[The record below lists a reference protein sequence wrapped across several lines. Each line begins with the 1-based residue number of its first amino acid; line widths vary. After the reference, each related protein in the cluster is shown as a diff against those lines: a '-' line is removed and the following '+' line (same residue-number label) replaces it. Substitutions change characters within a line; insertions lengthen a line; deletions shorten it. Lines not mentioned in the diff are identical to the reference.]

1 VTTFPQGTVTFVF
14 TDIEGSTAL
23 LKRLGDRYADAL
35 ADHRRLIRDDFAA
48 RGGQE
53 IDTQGDA
60 FFFCFVRARD
70 AVAAAVAA
78 QRALA
83 AHAWPDG
90 SDLRVRMSLHTGEP
104 VLGEEG
110 YVGIDVHRAARI
122 CAAGHGG
129 QVLLSATTAALVAS
143 GLPEGVGEV
152 ELGEVR
158 LADLDVP
165 ERVYQLTIDGLQTEF
180 PPLRTKQDEPLDL
193 GAAIEQRVEQF
204 VVQSIERAFSGMA
217 PPKLDELGPPP
228 PARLESPP
236 RARSEPP
243 SPPPRVPKT
252 TRMAAW
258 GLVNVI
264 LLVLA
269 IVVIVLLVRLAF

>member
-1 VTTFPQGTVTFVF
+1 VTTLPQGTVTFVF

-23 LKRLGDRYADAL
+23 LKRLGDRYTDVL
-35 ADHRRLIRDDFAA
+35 ADHRRLIRAEFTA
-48 RGGQE
+48 RSGQE

-60 FFFCFVRARD
+60 FFFCFGRAKD

-83 AHAWPDG
+83 AHTWPDG
-90 SDLRVRMSLHTGEP
+90 TELRVRMSLHTGEP
-104 VLGEEG
+104 ILGEEG

-143 GLPEGVGEV
+143 RLPDGVGEV

-158 LADLDVP
+158 LADLDEP
-165 ERVYQLTIDGLQTEF
+165 ERVYQLTIEGLPSEF

-193 GAAIEQRVEQF
+193 GAAIERRVEQF
-204 VVQSIERAFSGMA
+204 VAQSIEQALAGVPTAGGSA
-217 PPKLDELGPPP
+217 QLGPSAGDRPEQ
-228 PARLESPP
+228 LG
-236 RARSEPP
+236 
-243 SPPPRVPKT
+243 PPPRVPKT
-252 TRMAAW
+252 TKLAAW
-258 GLVNVI
+258 GALN
-264 LLVLA
+264 LLLIGLA
-269 IVVIVLLVRLAF
+269 VVVVILLVRLAL